1 MSSFCHLVVLS
12 FAGESV
18 PVMKTPLPQVEEAFN
33 PDKYKRHTLFGGTH
47 VIQTRFYSNT
57 PVLAVVV
64 RTGGLYLE
72 LQHGMRA
79 HYLSYRILHIQ
90 RRYGEVHPL
99 PQATQLQV
107 LS

>member
-1 MSSFCHLVVLS
+1 MVSCNIMVAMA
-12 FAGESV
+12 AGESV

-64 RTGGLYLE
+64 RTDGLYLRCNPAMLLCYLL
-72 LQHGMRA
+72 LQDLPHPKEPQG
-79 HYLSYRILHIQ
+79 
-90 RRYGEVHPL
+90 RRSRGGWGG
-99 PQATQLQV
+99 
-107 LS
+107 